1 MNRRR
6 KGIRGVLITTY
17 LLTMGI
23 ALIIGFSIFNEINV
37 KIQAKKDYI
46 TNIENTRTFMNLLDL
61 FLDKSIYVSLEIAIN
76 EEVQKLLA
84 DKKLVDEE
92 QISKILIE
100 CISSNEAIQSI
111 HIADTFGNVI
121 SEYSTPPDRKHS
133 VHFLSQFNISK
144 INEKQGREYIGIGK
158 NYISG
163 ELENTLYIGRSI
175 RSKENLEHLGYL
187 FIYLSPRYIE
197 EISQNYLERMNLEVI
212 LVAPESSN
220 YLIFAESEKL
230 AEKYAGYIAGTLT
243 QLEKNKWEDNYAHV
257 QIEYNR
263 LGMRLISTMRQASR
277 DDTWINILL
286 IVTLVNFIFLCIII
300 VILGKKVVYPLEN
313 IALKTKSITEEGDL
327 GMRFKVD
334 EAYDEVG
341 LISEALNE
349 MLTKMGNLLLEVKE
363 KEKMQRILELSVIN
377 HQVNPHFLY
386 NTLNSVGML
395 ISMEDKENAQ
405 KLIGS
410 LSKYYRACLNQED
423 FNTVE
428 QELIILKEYINIMLI
443 KNPSLLNITYNIDEE
458 LRGQKLPRMILQT
471 LVENSIK
478 YGIKT
483 MDEPLEI
490 QIEMQRDIDNQRM
503 IVIVRDN
510 GKGMEEE
517 IRASILG
524 EEKLIN
530 KSGFGLRSTIKR
542 LKLMN
547 PVAEVKDIMEINT
560 KLNEYMEVKIYIPTR
575 DILKQ
580 ESTTMQAI
588 YEAVQL

>member
-1 MNRRR
+1 
-6 KGIRGVLITTY
+6 
-17 LLTMGI
+17 MGI
-23 ALIIGFSIFNEINV
+23 ALIVGFSIFNGINMRT
-37 KIQAKKDYI
+37 QAKKDYI

-61 FLDKSIYVSLEIAIN
+61 FLDKTIYVSSEIAVN
-76 EEVQKLLA
+76 EEVQKALQNA
-84 DKKLVDEE
+84 GEPDKDKL
-92 QISKILIE
+92 SNILNE
-100 CISSNEAIQSI
+100 CITINEAIQSI
-111 HIADTFGNVI
+111 HIVDNYGNVI
-121 SEYSTPPDRKHS
+121 SQYSSPPDRKHS
-133 VHFLSQFNISK
+133 SYFVSQFNIPK
-144 INEKQGREYIGIGK
+144 INEKQGREYIGIGR

-163 ELENTLYIGRSI
+163 EIENTLYIGRSI
-175 RSKENLEHLGYL
+175 RSKENLEQLGYL
-187 FIYLSPRYIE
+187 FIYLSPQYIE
-197 EISQNYLERMNLEVI
+197 EITQNYLERMNLEVI
-212 LVAPESSN
+212 LISSESSN
-220 YLIFAESEKL
+220 YLAFANSEKL
-230 AEKYAGYIAGTLT
+230 AEKYEGYIIGTLT
-243 QLEKNKWEDNYAHV
+243 QTERNKWEDQYAYG

-263 LGMRLISTMRQASR
+263 LGMKLISTMKQAST
-277 DDTWINILL
+277 DDTWLNTVLSVI
-286 IVTLVNFIFLCIII
+286 LVNFIFLCIIT

-327 GMRFKVD
+327 GMRFNME

-349 MLTKMGNLLLEVKE
+349 MLTKMENLLLEVKE

-395 ISMEDKENAQ
+395 ITMEDKENAQ

-423 FNTVE
+423 LNTVE

-443 KNPSLLNITYNIDEE
+443 KNPKLLNITYDIDEE

-490 QIEMQRDIDNQRM
+490 QIEIRRDIDNERM

-517 IRASILG
+517 IRASILE

-575 DILKQ
+575 
-580 ESTTMQAI
+580 EN
-588 YEAVQL
+588 

>member
-1 MNRRR
+1 
-6 KGIRGVLITTY
+6 
-17 LLTMGI
+17 MGI
-23 ALIIGFSIFNEINV
+23 ALIVGFSIFNGINMRT
-37 KIQAKKDYI
+37 QAKKDYI

-61 FLDKSIYVSLEIAIN
+61 FLDKTIYVSSEIAVN
-76 EEVQKLLA
+76 EEVQKALQNAGEA
-84 DKKLVDEE
+84 DKDKL
-92 QISKILIE
+92 SNILNE
-100 CISSNEAIQSI
+100 CITINEAIQSI
-111 HIADTFGNVI
+111 HIVDNYGNVI
-121 SEYSTPPDRKHS
+121 SQYSAPPDRKHS
-133 VHFLSQFNISK
+133 SYFVSQFNIPK
-144 INEKQGREYIGIGK
+144 INEKQGREYIGIGR

-163 ELENTLYIGRSI
+163 EIENTLYIGRSI
-175 RSKENLEHLGYL
+175 RSKENLEQLGYL
-187 FIYLSPRYIE
+187 FIYLSPQYIE
-197 EISQNYLERMNLEVI
+197 EITQNYLERMNLEVI
-212 LVAPESSN
+212 LISSESSN
-220 YLIFAESEKL
+220 YLAFANSEKL
-230 AEKYAGYIAGTLT
+230 AEKYEGYIIGTLT
-243 QLEKNKWEDNYAHV
+243 QTERNKWEDQYAYG

-263 LGMRLISTMRQASR
+263 LGMKLISTMKQAST
-277 DDTWINILL
+277 DDTWLNTVLSVI
-286 IVTLVNFIFLCIII
+286 LVNFIFLCIIT

-327 GMRFKVD
+327 GMRFNME

-349 MLTKMGNLLLEVKE
+349 MLTKMENLLLEVKE

-395 ISMEDKENAQ
+395 ITMEDKENAQ

-423 FNTVE
+423 LNTVE

-443 KNPSLLNITYNIDEE
+443 KNPKLLNITYDIDEE

-490 QIEMQRDIDNQRM
+490 QIEIRRDIDNGRM

-510 GKGMEEE
+510 GKGMEDE
-517 IRASILG
+517 IRASILE

-575 DILKQ
+575 
-580 ESTTMQAI
+580 EN
-588 YEAVQL
+588 

>member
-1 MNRRR
+1 MNRKR

-23 ALIIGFSIFNEINV
+23 ALIVGFSIFNGINM
-37 KIQAKKDYI
+37 KTQAKKDYI

-61 FLDKSIYVSLEIAIN
+61 FLDKTIYVSSEIAVN
-76 EEVQKLLA
+76 EEVQKALQNAGQA
-84 DKKLVDEE
+84 DKDKL
-92 QISKILIE
+92 SNILNE
-100 CISSNEAIQSI
+100 CITINEAIQSI
-111 HIADTFGNVI
+111 HIVDNYGNVI
-121 SEYSTPPDRKHS
+121 SQYSTPPDRKHS
-133 VHFLSQFNISK
+133 RHFMSQFNISK
-144 INEKQGREYIGIGK
+144 INGRQGREYIDIGR

-163 ELENTLYIGRSI
+163 EIENTLYIGRSI
-175 RSKENLEHLGYL
+175 RSKENLEQLGYL
-187 FIYLSPRYIE
+187 FIYFSPQYIE

-212 LVAPESSN
+212 LVSSEPSN
-220 YLIFAESEKL
+220 YLTFANSEQL
-230 AEKYAGYIAGTLT
+230 AEKYEGYIVGKLT
-243 QLEKNKWEDNYAHV
+243 QAEKNKWEDHYAYA

-263 LGMRLISTMRQASR
+263 LGMKLISTMKQAST
-277 DDTWINILL
+277 DDTWLNTVLSVI
-286 IVTLVNFIFLCIII
+286 LVNFIFLCIIT

-313 IALKTKSITEEGDL
+313 IALKTKNITEEGDL
-327 GMRFKVD
+327 GMRFNMD

-349 MLTKMGNLLLEVKE
+349 MLTKMELLLLEVKE

-395 ISMEDKENAQ
+395 ITMEDKENAQ

-423 FNTVE
+423 LNTVE

-443 KNPSLLNITYNIDEE
+443 KNPRLLIITYDIDEE

-490 QIEMQRDIDNQRM
+490 QIEIRRDIENKRM

-517 IRASILG
+517 IRESILG

-547 PVAEVKDIMEINT
+547 PVVEVKDIMEINT

-575 DILKQ
+575 
-580 ESTTMQAI
+580 EN
-588 YEAVQL
+588 